1 MNKELIESTIEKLIH
16 KDNLSNLEKDLFD
29 TSKLILEQPLDRQK
43 AIYQLRKNG
52 MNYSYMFRQL
62 TIIYAK
68 GTPYEQQTNEELKSD
83 LYLQLCVMCEYEMN
97 NGNCL

>member
-52 MNYSYMFRQL
+52 MNYSYMFR
-62 TIIYAK
+62 
-68 GTPYEQQTNEELKSD
+68 
-83 LYLQLCVMCEYEMN
+83 
-97 NGNCL
+97 

>member
-52 MNYSYMFRQL
+52 MNYSYMFR
-62 TIIYAK
+62 
-68 GTPYEQQTNEELKSD
+68 
-83 LYLQLCVMCEYEMN
+83 
-97 NGNCL
+97 NCL